1 MTGLTDNKTRMRP
14 PKGSRNFQA
23 ISDRVVGQLRAHG
36 LQIPPP
42 HARRTLRKFAMR
54 EAADFLKINQNTFR
68 HYISTLRDRLPTGEM
83 DKSNRRHFTAEE
95 VHEIQRVLFEAGKTD
110 PKVHPRRRGDEPCMM
125 ITCIA
130 PRQESGT
137 SALTAHVAANLALR
151 GYRVLCCDLDP
162 QATLTSMLG
171 VTPELEPDMRTAYD
185 MIRNE
190 DPVRA
195 RDVIQKTCFPNL
207 DLIPAGMSLM
217 KFEYEAGFALRS
229 PSTTGAFHT
238 RIANALEPVLSDYD
252 VVIFD
257 TPPQINLTTA
267 AALFA
272 SRGVLI
278 PMNASMLDVR
288 SFAKFLSI
296 AGNLMEVVEAYA
308 PDHKF
313 GFMKHLITRYEVMD
327 RPQVQ
332 KASFLRTVL
341 GDSVMAAEFVKHT
354 AIGDAATGKH
364 TLFEVEPRGTNRKAY
379 DQAIESISRITA
391 EIETE
396 IFKAR
401 GRTGTLNSEGK
412 LDPPLHSIKEK
423 PDG

>member
-1 MTGLTDNKTRMRP
+1 MII
-14 PKGSRNFQA
+14 KGSARFQA
-23 ISDRVVGQLRAHG
+23 ISDRVTRLLTEYGQESS
-36 LQIPPP
+36 PPD
-42 HARRTLRKFAMR
+42 ARTLRKFAMR
-54 EAADFLKINQNTFR
+54 EAADFLGVKQNTFR
-68 HYISTLRDRLPTGEM
+68 HYVSSMSDRIPTGEL
-83 DKSNRRHFTAEE
+83 DKSNRRYFTLEE
-95 VHEIQRVLFEAGKTD
+95 IHEIQRVLFEAGRID
-110 PKVHPRRRGDEPCMM
+110 PKVHPRRRGDEPCVA
-125 ITCIA
+125 ITFFTF
-130 PRQESGT
+130 RKGSGT
-137 SALTAHVAANLALR
+137 SVLSAHVAANLSLL
-151 GYRVLCCDLDP
+151 GYRVLFGDFDP
-162 QATLTSMLG
+162 QASITNMFG
-171 VTPELEPDMRTAYD
+171 VTPELDPDMPTTYD
-185 MIRNE
+185 MIRHVE
-190 DPVRA
+190 PVPA

-308 PDHKF
+308 PHHKF